1 MNDRLLPC
9 DHAIFL
15 IHPCLYEQQDAA
27 AVRQGNWRLY
37 VEREQQVKRRWLA
50 ALAALARPRGTL
62 YVQLGGPT
70 YLLDI
75 ARSHLG
81 APYVCFPDAENTGD
95 LHKLYVA
102 LADCVRDHVGVH
114 KLRFDPR
121 AVTSEVWGESF
132 EGCVPGYGG
141 AFAQYLGLKHAPR
154 LRFEMTVY
162 DSRFL
167 LGAAPPE
174 IIALPGSDVEAWLFA
189 CQDTTAAAMFL
200 SPRTAQWIDERRV
213 HLKLHTQS
221 LQVCTKSGHTVWP
234 AKPWQ
239 KGDPEQVCS
248 YSMML
253 SDCNWYWIRSVG
265 MAYDDFRAVIAATM
279 VEDTPGAVTAA
290 ADS

>member
-9 DHAIFL
+9 DHVIFL
-15 IHPCLYEQQDAA
+15 IHPCLYEQQDAET
-27 AVRQGNWRLY
+27 VRQGNWQLY
-37 VEREQQVKRRWLA
+37 VERERQVKQRWLA
-50 ALAALARPRGTL
+50 DLAARPPGTL

-81 APYVCFPDAENTGD
+81 ATYVCFPEAENTGD
-95 LHKLYVA
+95 LHRLYVA
-102 LADCVRDHVGVH
+102 LADCVRHHVGVH

-121 AVTSEVWGESF
+121 IVTSEVWGESF

-141 AFAQYLGLKHAPR
+141 AFAQYLGLEHPPR

-167 LGAAPPE
+167 YGARPPAT
-174 IIALPGSDVEAWLFA
+174 IALPGSDVQAWLFA
-189 CQDTTAAAMFL
+189 CHDTTAAAMFL
-200 SPRTAQWIDERRV
+200 SPRTAQWIDRRRL
-213 HLKLHTQS
+213 HLELHTQS

-239 KGDPEQVCS
+239 KGDPAQVCP
-248 YSMML
+248 YSMTL

-265 MAYDDFRAVIAATM
+265 MAYDDFRAVIAAAT
-279 VEDTPGAVTAA
+279 VEDTPGAVPTPAE
-290 ADS
+290 S

>member
-9 DHAIFL
+9 DHVIFL
-15 IHPCLYEQQDAA
+15 IHPCLYEQQAA
-27 AVRQGNWRLY
+27 ETVRQGNWQLY
-37 VEREQQVKRRWLA
+37 VERERQVKQRWLA
-50 ALAALARPRGTL
+50 DLAARPPGTL

-81 APYVCFPDAENTGD
+81 ATYVCFPEAENTGD
-95 LHKLYVA
+95 LHRLYVA
-102 LADCVRDHVGVH
+102 LADCVRHHVGVH

-121 AVTSEVWGESF
+121 IVTSEVWGESF

-141 AFAQYLGLKHAPR
+141 AFAQYLRLEHPPR

-167 LGAAPPE
+167 YGARPPE
-174 IIALPGSDVEAWLFA
+174 TIALPGSDVQAWLFA
-189 CQDTTAAAMFL
+189 CHDTTAAAMFL
-200 SPRTAQWIDERRV
+200 SPRTAQWIDRRRL
-213 HLKLHTQS
+213 HLELHTQS

-239 KGDPEQVCS
+239 KGDPAQTCP
-248 YSMML
+248 YSMTL
-253 SDCNWYWIRSVG
+253 SDCNWHWIRSVG
-265 MAYDDFRAVIAATM
+265 MAYDDFRAVIAAAT
-279 VEDTPGAVTAA
+279 VEDTPGAVPTPAE
-290 ADS
+290 S